1 MSYFAFLALT
11 PLSDFF
17 QAIPFSYMALFP
29 VLNPLGCALIFL
41 TLTIGAPDAV
51 LKTLCKRIAINTFIL
66 LAVVLLIGTYILS
79 FFGITVAIVQV
90 AGGIVVAYIGWSLLN
105 QAPDT
110 TSGGSNVA
118 ENPSEIKKSLL
129 DKAFYPLTM
138 PITAGPGCI
147 AVTLTIG
154 AHETSSGYHA
164 TLLGQCGAAVGIM
177 LCAATVFLCYRY
189 AQRITTKLGENGTHV
204 IMRLS
209 AFINFCIGLQI
220 TWHGIVS
227 LIRSVNHF
235 HA

>member
-1 MSYFAFLALT
+1 MMNLLHLLHLA
-11 PLSDFF
+11 PLRDFW

-29 VLNPLGCALIFL
+29 VLNPLGGAFIFMTL
-41 TLTIGAPDAV
+41 TLGAPEGI

-66 LAVVLLIGTYILS
+66 LGVILLVGTYILS

-110 TSGGSNVA
+110 TSGGTEQDQA
-118 ENPSEIKKSLL
+118 TTAEIKKSLL
-129 DKAFYPLTM
+129 SKSFYPLTM
-138 PITAGPGCI
+138 PITAGPGCM

-154 AHETSSGYHA
+154 AHESST
-164 TLLGQCGAAVGIM
+164 TLQASLLAQCGAIVGLLLGAI
-177 LCAATVFLCYRY
+177 TVYICYRN
-189 AQRITTKLGENGTHV
+189 ALRITTRLGENGTHV

-220 TWHGIVS
+220 AWRGAETLIQS
-227 LIRSVNHF
+227 LNL
-235 HA
+235 

>member
-1 MSYFAFLALT
+1 MSFFSYVHFPT
-11 PLSDFF
+11 LSTFF

-29 VLNPLGCALIFL
+29 VLNPLGGAFIFM
-41 TLTIGAPDAV
+41 TLTVGASEAI

-66 LAVVLLIGTYILS
+66 LSIILLVGTYILN

-110 TSGGSNVA
+110 TSGGDEPTQESA
-118 ENPSEIKKSLL
+118 CEIKKNLL
-129 DKAFYPLTM
+129 SKSFYPLTM
-138 PITAGPGCI
+138 PITAGPGCM

-154 AHETSSGYHA
+154 AHESTAGGLQASLLNQLGA
-164 TLLGQCGAAVGIM
+164 ITGLLLGAV
-177 LCAATVFLCYRY
+177 TVYICYRN
-189 AQRITTKLGENGTHV
+189 AVRITAKLGENGTHV

-220 TWHGIVS
+220 AWHGAES
-227 LIRSVNHF
+227 LIHSLQL
-235 HA
+235 